1 MTADKIL
8 HHAIPHQNT
17 HAHVVVNSEFLLVA
31 LLIYVPRI
39 DDSNRVDGFSRIY
52 IP

>member
-1 MTADKIL
+1 MTADKTL

-17 HAHVVVNSEFLLVA
+17 HAHVVVNSEFLLVT
-31 LLIYVPRI
+31 LLSHVPQI
-39 DDSNRVDGFSRIY
+39 DDSSRVDGFSRIY

>member
-8 HHAIPHQNT
+8 HHAIPHQSI
-17 HAHVVVNSEFLLVA
+17 HAHVVVNSEFLRLA
-31 LLIYVPRI
+31 QSCTPEI
-39 DDSNRVDGFSRIY
+39 DGLNRVEGFSRIY